1 MKKLIVIFILV
12 FSSIGFSDNITDKLD
27 EAFYYKEAG
36 FLLKAKSIYEEYS
49 PVSQEAKL
57 KLAEFYLE
65 DLQIETGEKLLKELA
80 AQNNQDENDFLYIQ
94 LFLSLQYIFRD
105 CLQNFSYEKSLSSH

>member
-36 FLLKAKSIYEEYS
+36 FLLKDFYEDTDPDDHLGQYTNIF
-49 PVSQEAKL
+49 AAT
-57 KLAEFYLE
+57 LAV
-65 DLQIETGEKLLKELA
+65 KM
-80 AQNNQDENDFLYIQ
+80 
-94 LFLSLQYIFRD
+94 
-105 CLQNFSYEKSLSSH
+105 

>member
-36 FLLKAKSIYEEYS
+36 FLLKAKSIYEQYS

-80 AQNNQDENDFLYIQ
+80 AKNNQEAKKFWQSDIYQMVKMIKLKNYSIRKILKICFL
-94 LFLSLQYIFRD
+94 
-105 CLQNFSYEKSLSSH
+105 